1 MNLMEKFD
9 NRVIIPLLI
18 VIGIGA
24 AFLFWRTGQGGAPG
38 DYEVRTGNYR
48 LEDGL
53 FDQAEAEFKKALA
66 KNPDHIAAHLALA
79 ITYMQ
84 TDRRQEALNEFNR
97 TLELQPDNAM
107 AYADRGILYDRMGE
121 FEKALLDYR
130 KSIALDERV
139 TEGPGWLWRFMRNID
154 EKPPTLIDRANYI
167 EAELEKPPEE
177 RLLKVPEID
186 SEQRMH
192 KKSY

>member
-24 AFLFWRTGQGGAPG
+24 AFFFWRFGGGGEPG

-48 LEDGL
+48 LEDSL
-53 FDQAEAEFKKALA
+53 FDEAEAEFKKALA
-66 KNPDHIAAHLALA
+66 KNPDHIDAHLALA

-84 TDRRQEALNEFNR
+84 IDRRQEALNEFNL

-121 FEKALLDYR
+121 FEKALRDYR

-154 EKPPTLIDRANYI
+154 EKPPTLIDSLI
-167 EAELEKPPEE
+167 SLP
-177 RLLKVPEID
+177 
-186 SEQRMH
+186 
-192 KKSY
+192 KKDC